1 MHGETDLDALIREM
15 KPELNAGEFV
25 FCTLTPNDN
34 ISGLNPLGSFRERE
48 GVTVILPK
56 EQADELSLPYSFVS
70 AWITLTVH
78 SALDAVGLTAVVSQS
93 LAQAGISCNI
103 VAAYYHDHLFVPSKD
118 ADRALDILNSLAAT
132 HSS

>member
-1 MHGETDLDALIREM
+1 MHGETDLDVLIREM

-25 FCTLTPNDN
+25 FCTLTLNDDIN
-34 ISGLNPLGSFRERE
+34 SLNPLGSFRERE
-48 GVTVILPK
+48 GVTVVLPK
-56 EQADELSLPYSFVS
+56 EQADEMSLPYSFVG
-70 AWITLTVH
+70 AWITLNVH